1 MGAMRP
7 VSARRKNR
15 PQRPLSRNGL
25 PSALRSFLCVDLR
38 GVENNWNQ
46 KPVDEL
52 RTMSRGSRL
61 GAMLATLDVDPRHPL
76 GKNSQRLPP
85 ERAFALFDAL
95 CEELADLVLFD
106 VPDVA
111 WRPLLAILAPSESA
125 ESPYPKELH
134 STTLDT
140 SGEGLLLLVEGRLAA
155 EAASVALAP
164 SSLPSSE
171 GLDPLLW
178 SDIRLA
184 VLPMLESVRDKNRCM
199 LAEV

>member
-1 MGAMRP
+1 
-7 VSARRKNR
+7 
-15 PQRPLSRNGL
+15 
-25 PSALRSFLCVDLR
+25 VDLR

-61 GAMLATLDVDPRHPL
+61 GAMLATLDLDPRHPL
-76 GKNSQRLPP
+76 GKNSQRLQP

-95 CEELADLVLFD
+95 CEELADSVLFD

-111 WRPLLAILAPSESA
+111 WRPLLAILAPAESA

-134 STTLDT
+134 TATLDA

-184 VLPMLESVRDKNRCM
+184 VLPMLDSVRDKSRCL